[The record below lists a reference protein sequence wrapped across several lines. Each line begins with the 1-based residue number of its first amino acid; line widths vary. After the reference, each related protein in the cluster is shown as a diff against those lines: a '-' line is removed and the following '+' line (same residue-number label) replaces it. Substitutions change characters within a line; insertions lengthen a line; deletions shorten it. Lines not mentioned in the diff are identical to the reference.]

1 MSDPSINYVTAPSL
15 IKESITTYHS
25 FTQSPIIINFRTT
38 ITSSILLLRTPTAKT
53 TSQRSFLSMDLG
65 ESSYFIIIIFTTTTT
80 IIIIIIII
88 TIIITIIIF
97 TIIIICF
104 SHEVLP
110 IAMGARPEDYERQAP
125 YKSYIHVDQ
134 FAGFMMM
141 LIYILLLKE
150 LYVCLQK
157 TSYGQ

>member
-1 MSDPSINYVTAPSL
+1 MIFIMSHPSINYVTAASL

-65 ESSYFIIIIFTTTTT
+65 ESSYFIIII
-80 IIIIIIII
+80 IIILL
-88 TIIITIIIF
+88 
-97 TIIIICF
+97 IIIICF

-141 LIYILLLKE
+141 MMMMLIYILLLKE

-157 TSYGQ
+157 TSYRQ